1 MTNQRHVPAHY
12 GVRTKTHKLIYYYG
26 KALGST
32 GSSSVDTPPEW
43 ELFDL
48 VKDPGEMR
56 SVYNEPAYAKVT
68 ATLKQEM
75 ARLQQQYR
83 DQPCE

>member
-1 MTNQRHVPAHY
+1 MSSDHQVPGHY

-32 GSSSVDTPPEW
+32 GTSPIDTPPEW

-48 VKDPGEMR
+48 VKDPGEMN
-56 SVYNEPAYAKVT
+56 SVYGQPAYANVT
-68 ATLKQEM
+68 ATLKQEL
-75 ARLQQQYR
+75 ARLQQQYK